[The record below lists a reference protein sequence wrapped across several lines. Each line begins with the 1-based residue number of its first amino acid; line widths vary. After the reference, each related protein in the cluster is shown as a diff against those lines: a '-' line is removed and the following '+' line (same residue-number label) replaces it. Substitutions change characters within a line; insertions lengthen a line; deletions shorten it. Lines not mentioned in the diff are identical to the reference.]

1 MDVGKDSSPTCA
13 GVNWPVGGKSVT
25 NNIEQVLVAD
35 DHPLCREGLTTLF
48 ARNLGF
54 SDIYEAH
61 DFPTI
66 FTRLAATPSIGL
78 VTIDLGL
85 PGLRKDEGLRDLR
98 IKFPA
103 VRVVVVAATRDRALV
118 LDALCAGVHGY
129 IPKDAPV
136 DEMLAALR
144 MVLAG
149 QMYVPLLLSDLNAR
163 NDDATTDSPAHDA
176 VLTDRQ
182 YEVLKLLAAGRSN
195 KEIARLLCIAEG
207 TVKVHIAAAFRMLGV
222 HNRVS
227 AAAALRARTS
237 HKERVDTYLPGLLDD
252 AGRSSIFRSGHN
264 RMPQVSYRR

>member
-1 MDVGKDSSPTCA
+1 MTKA
-13 GVNWPVGGKSVT
+13 
-25 NNIEQVLVAD
+25 IEQVLVAD

-54 SDIYEAH
+54 SDIYEAY
-61 DFPTI
+61 DFPAV
-66 FTRLAATPSIGL
+66 LARIAGHPSIGL

-85 PGLRKDEGLRDLR
+85 PGLRKGEGLRDLR
-98 IKFPA
+98 IKFPT
-103 VRVVVVAATRDRALV
+103 VRVVVVAATRDRDLV
-118 LDALCAGVHGY
+118 LDALGAGVHGY
-129 IPKDAPV
+129 IPKDAAV

-149 QMYVPLLLSDLNAR
+149 QMYVPLLVSDLNAR
-163 NDDATTDSPAHDA
+163 EEGASAANSLAHDA

-182 YEVLKLLAAGRSN
+182 YEVLQLLAVGRSN

-227 AAAALRARTS
+227 AAAALRARVLRD
-237 HKERVDTYLPGLLDD
+237 ERVDTYLPGLLDEPHD
-252 AGRSSIFRSGHN
+252 RPIFRHDYN
-264 RMPQVSYRR
+264 QLAQASYRR